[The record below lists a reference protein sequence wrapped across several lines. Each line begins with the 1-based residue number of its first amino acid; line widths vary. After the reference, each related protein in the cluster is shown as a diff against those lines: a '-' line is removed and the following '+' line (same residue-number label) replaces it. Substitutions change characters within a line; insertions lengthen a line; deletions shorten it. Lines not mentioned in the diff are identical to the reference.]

1 MYNTIRIAVVDDEPA
16 AVEAIAVTFEQI
28 QNDLNVTFQ
37 IKKFASGKEL
47 LDSLHVTAYDAL
59 FLDIDMP
66 QDSGFAVS
74 AFLRENSNN
83 IPIVYITNRDDLMQQ
98 AFQYK
103 VLGFVRK
110 NHLTEE
116 LPFAVECVLQE
127 IRKAAKRIVLI
138 SAQKNK
144 KTKYDVAVSDIL
156 YIDTQDHE
164 TTVHLNNKTS
174 IVTREPLNSYLS
186 QKAFNG
192 FIQIS
197 SSCIVNHVHVYSIE
211 KETLILL
218 NREILYIS
226 RRRTKIVKEQF
237 LQLSRR
243 LVL

>member
-1 MYNTIRIAVVDDEPA
+1 MIRIAFVDDEPA
-16 AVEAIAVTFEQI
+16 AIEAIVVAFKQI

-37 IKKFASGKEL
+37 IDKFISSKEL
-47 LDSLHVTAYDAL
+47 LDSLHVIVYDAL

-66 QDSGFAVS
+66 QDSGFAIS
-74 AFLRENSNN
+74 AFLRKNSNN

-110 NHLTEE
+110 NYLKEE

-127 IRKAAKRIVLI
+127 IRKTAKRIVLI
-138 SAQKNK
+138 STQKNK

-156 YIDTQDHE
+156 YIDTQDHQ
-164 TTVHLNNKTS
+164 TTVHLNDKTS
-174 IVTREPLNSYLS
+174 IVTREPLNSYLV
-186 QKAFNG
+186 QKAFSG
-192 FIQIS
+192 FIQIN
-197 SSCIVNHVHVYSIE
+197 SSCIVNHAHIYSIE

-226 RRRTKIVKEQF
+226 RRRTKIVKERF
-237 LQLSRR
+237 LHLSRR

>member
-1 MYNTIRIAVVDDEPA
+1 MIRIAVVDDEPA
-16 AVEAIAVTFEQI
+16 AIEAIVFAFNKI
-28 QNDLNVTFQ
+28 QNKLNVTFQ
-37 IKKFASGKEL
+37 MDKFTSGKDL
-47 LDSLHVTAYDAL
+47 LDALHVTVYDAL

-66 QDSGFAVS
+66 QDSGFTIS
-74 AFLRENSNN
+74 AFLRENSDN

-110 NHLTEE
+110 NKLNEE

-127 IRKAAKRIVLI
+127 IRKVAKRIVLI

-156 YIDTQDHE
+156 YIDTLDHR
-164 TTVHLNNKTS
+164 TTVHLNNQTS

-186 QKAFNG
+186 QKTFSG

-197 SSCIVNHVHVYSIE
+197 SSCIVNHLHIYSIE
-211 KETLILL
+211 KDAVILL
-218 NREILYIS
+218 NQKVLYIS
-226 RRRTKIVKEQF
+226 RRRTKAVKDQF